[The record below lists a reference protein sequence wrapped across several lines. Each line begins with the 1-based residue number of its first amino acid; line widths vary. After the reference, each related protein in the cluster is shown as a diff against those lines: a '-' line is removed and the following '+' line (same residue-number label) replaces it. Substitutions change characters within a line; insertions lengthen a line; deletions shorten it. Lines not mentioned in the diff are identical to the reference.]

1 VSKAAA
7 KNQPSCTI
15 LLRECICASAF
26 GVPHVADAK
35 RILALPNQFR
45 NLRLRLRLWL
55 RVWGGRFFRQLHPL
69 GAYGI
74 WVAEMEHIQRGFDG
88 L

>member
-45 NLRLRLRLWL
+45 NLRLR
-55 RVWGGRFFRQLHPL
+55 VWVWAIFRQLHPL

-74 WVAEMEHIQRGFDG
+74 WVAETEHIQRGFDG